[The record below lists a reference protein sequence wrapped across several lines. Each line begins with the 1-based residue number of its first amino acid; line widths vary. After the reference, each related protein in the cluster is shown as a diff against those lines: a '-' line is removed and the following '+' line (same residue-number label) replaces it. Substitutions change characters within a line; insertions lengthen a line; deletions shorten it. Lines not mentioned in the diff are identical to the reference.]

1 MTKEEIVEARK
12 IILVTQRELAKILGV
27 SKQLVGNW
35 ELGKSKPKPDKVDAI
50 QQMLRDARE
59 RRAARVEEVVARLPA
74 AAPSELTLSPQ
85 LAGLMSAA
93 SYVLNVIEIHQMAEG
108 PLGDPAV
115 ALANALGRALDAL
128 PPEDRQRVVGL
139 TRSADRK
146 LRALERSAAERRV
159 RQV

>member
-1 MTKEEIVEARK
+1 VTKEEIIEARE
-12 IILVTQRELAKILGV
+12 IIMVTQRELAKILGV

-35 ELGKSKPKPDKVDAI
+35 ELGKSKPKPDKVEAI

-59 RRAARVEEVVARLPA
+59 RRNARVEEVVAKLPA

-93 SYVLNVIEIHQMAEG
+93 NYILSAVEIHQMAEG

-115 ALANALGRALDAL
+115 ALASALGRALDGL
-128 PPEDRQRVVGL
+128 RPEDRQRVAGL
-139 TRSADRK
+139 VQSADRK
-146 LRALERSAAERRV
+146 LRALERNAAARRV
-159 RQV
+159 H